1 MIYKICPEIDK
12 TEEKAMRDVFCAT
25 MLDMAKT
32 DDRIVYMD
40 ADLMNSIGMRPFAN
54 EYPERTINCGIQEAN
69 MVGVAAGLSVAGKVP
84 YIHTFGVFASRRV
97 ADQVFV
103 SAAFAQANIRII
115 GSDPGVTAS
124 FNGGTHMPFEDMGI
138 MRCIPGVTVIEP
150 TDSVMLADIVKQLK
164 DLKGVYYIR
173 LSRKNAVQV
182 FESGSKFEI
191 GKAAMVRE
199 GKDVSIIAS
208 GICVADARKAAEML
222 EKEGISAQVVN
233 MFTIKPVDREAV
245 IKAVQGT
252 GCVVTA
258 ENHNVING
266 LGSAVAEVLAENCPV
281 PMERVG
287 VMDEFG
293 EVGSV
298 DFLKERF
305 KITAEEIARK
315 AKLAVGRK
323 NRQGSI
329 LK

>member
-1 MIYKICPEIDK
+1 MSYQIYRDINKQEA
-12 TEEKAMRDVFCAT
+12 KAMRDVFCET
-25 MLDMAKT
+25 MLEIAKE
-32 DDRIVYMD
+32 DERIVYMD
-40 ADLMNSIGMRPFAN
+40 ADLMNSIGMRPFAK

-84 YIHTFGVFASRRV
+84 FLHTFGVFASRRV
-97 ADQVFV
+97 ADQVFI

-138 MRCIPGVTVIEP
+138 MRGIPGVTVIEP
-150 TDSVMLADIVKQLK
+150 TDSVMLADIVRQLK
-164 DLKGVYYIR
+164 DKKGVFYIR

-182 FESGSKFEI
+182 FESGSVFEI
-191 GKAAMVRE
+191 GKAATVRE
-199 GKDVSIIAS
+199 GRDVSIIAS
-208 GICVADARKAAEML
+208 GICVADAREAAEML
-222 EKEGISAQVVN
+222 GREGISAQVIN
-233 MFTIKPVDREAV
+233 MFTIKPVDRDAV
-245 IKAVQGT
+245 VRAAKNT
-252 GCVVTA
+252 GCIVTA

-298 DFLKERF
+298 DFLKARF

-315 AKLAVGRK
+315 AKIAVGRK
-323 NRQGSI
+323 NKGSI
-329 LK
+329 